1 MILLLIIAIILGNP
15 ISIIL
20 ILFAMHED
28 AAAADWE
35 YSERQKERR
44 HEELMDI
51 QRKRLEVAK
60 RNRSE
65 VAKRTVRTM
74 ARDERGR
81 FIAQEVIEEYD
92 DDYGDEDDYDDFE

>member
-1 MILLLIIAIILGNP
+1 MILLLIIAIALGNP

-28 AAAADWE
+28 ASAKDWE

-44 HEELMDI
+44 HQELMDI
-51 QRKRLEVAK
+51 QRERLEVAK
-60 RNRSE
+60 RKKSE
-65 VAKRTVRTM
+65 VARRRVRTM

-81 FIAQEVIEEYD
+81 FIAREVIEEFD
-92 DDYGDEDDYDDFE
+92 DDSGDNEDFE